1 MDRQSPPA
9 AELTPTRA
17 LLQCIQAAL
26 SLYILDT
33 PSLTDRK
40 SYIPLQL
47 SKQRPGVYRC
57 AVAFK
62 LSQLVNSPTIE
73 VAQSISQLIAQQNHQ
88 QNLIFQVVPPGWIDL
103 ELTQPSLAAWLQHWI
118 ETLPSLGSREQGAGS
133 RGEKRAEVAV
143 GRRHPK
149 GGFSENSPS
158 RRMGAEGAKNNYQL
172 PTTNYQLPTTNSL
185 FPIQY
190 AHARCCS
197 LLHMAHRE
205 KIITITSRN
214 SDINSSCLQVI
225 SPQPIPWLSDAKICL
240 QHPSELNLLLES
252 IAVLDDLYCPN
263 PTRKSLNWLKI
274 ALNLSQAFQTFYSQ
288 CRIWGE
294 VKNQNLNLAQGRLGL
309 VAIAQSLFRILLVEV
324 LNSCAPLEL

>member
-1 MDRQSPPA
+1 MNHRSPPL
-9 AELTPTRA
+9 AELTPKQA
-17 LLQCIQAAL
+17 LLQQIQAAL

-40 SYIPLQL
+40 SYFPLQL
-47 SKQRPGVYRC
+47 SKQRPVVYRC
-57 AVAFK
+57 AIAFK

-88 QNLIFQVVPPGWIDL
+88 QNLIFQVVSPGWIDL

-118 ETLPSLGSREQGAGS
+118 GTLPSLGSRERFGAGS
-133 RGEKRAEVAV
+133 RGDK
-143 GRRHPK
+143 
-149 GGFSENSPS
+149 
-158 RRMGAEGAKNNYQL
+158 GAKNNRQPLTVNRQL
-172 PTTNYQLPTTNSL
+172 PITNSL

-197 LLHMAHRE
+197 LLKMAHGE
-205 KIITITSRN
+205 NIITIKSKN
-214 SDINSSCLQVI
+214 SDIKSSCLQVI
-225 SPQPIPWLSDAKICL
+225 SPQPIPWLSEAKICL
-240 QHPSELNLLLES
+240 YHPSELNLLIES
-252 IAVLDDLYCPN
+252 IAVLDELYCPA
-263 PTRKSLNWLKI
+263 PTRKSLNWLKV